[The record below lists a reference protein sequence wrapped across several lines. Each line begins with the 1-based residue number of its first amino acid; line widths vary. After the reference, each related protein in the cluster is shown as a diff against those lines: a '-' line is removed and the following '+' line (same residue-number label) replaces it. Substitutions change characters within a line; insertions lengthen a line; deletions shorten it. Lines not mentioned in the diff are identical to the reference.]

1 MPWIRGA
8 PHNAPNYGIGSNDGY
23 RRQGRSGLGLPPVS
37 EGLRRSRRIDPISR
51 SAKLLRH
58 QLGRL
63 ARSLQ
68 CQDAISPGDSLLIS
82 RGLWT
87 LGQFASKTGKSAFAK
102 TCWVAPP
109 KIICLNRL
117 CV

>member
-1 MPWIRGA
+1 MVDALA
-8 PHNAPNYGIGSNDGY
+8 PD
-23 RRQGRSGLGLPPVS
+23 RSDQSFGKAIEASV
-37 EGLRRSRRIDPISR
+37 RT
-51 SAKLLRH
+51 
-58 QLGRL
+58 

-87 LGQFASKTGKSAFAK
+87 LGQFASKTGESAFAK